1 MGRSKAT
8 HFYLISLMFTILNQY
23 SYVLISLFV
32 LTVAFLLVFR
42 TFSIKFALLS
52 VLILVV
58 CVIFFQNSLTSSSDE
73 IKDFSGWDS
82 LHNSGRPILLYLY
95 SDF

>member
-32 LTVAFLLVFR
+32 LTVAFLLAYR
-42 TFSIKFALLS
+42 TFSIKIALLS

-73 IKDFSGWDS
+73 IKDISGWDS
-82 LHNSGRPILLYLY
+82 LYNSDRPILLYLY

>member
-32 LTVAFLLVFR
+32 LTVAFLLAYR
-42 TFSIKFALLS
+42 TFSIKIALLS

-73 IKDFSGWDS
+73 IKDISGWDS
-82 LHNSGRPILLYLY
+82 LHNSDRPILLYLY